1 MAGKQM
7 ARRTLTA
14 PRRTPRQERAQDT
27 VEVILGAAARVM
39 STEGYEHAT
48 TNRIALVAGVS
59 IGSLYRYFPSKDA
72 LLAALYER
80 HSAETMA
87 GLAATIAATR
97 HAPLAIALR
106 AVLQAEFRAHSSD
119 APLHRVLCERIL
131 HTDARAHF
139 DSLLERYV
147 CLVRDELIARSAE
160 IGDVDP
166 DRAAF
171 MVVHTIHALSHAALQ
186 HRLAY
191 FMDEAYLDEC
201 IKLILRYLQ
210 RDSPAGLLFEQQTEL
225 SAGGTVAGTERS
237 LSGAG

>member
-1 MAGKQM
+1 MAGNQM
-7 ARRTLTA
+7 ARRTRTA
-14 PRRTPRQERAQDT
+14 PRLKPRQERAQDT
-27 VEVILGAAARVM
+27 VEVILEATARVLT
-39 STEGYEHAT
+39 TEGYEHAT

-80 HSAETMA
+80 HSAQTMA

-97 HAPLAIALR
+97 RAPLATALR

-119 APLHRVLCERIL
+119 APLHRVLCERIQ
-131 HTDARAHF
+131 HTEGRAHQ
-139 DSLLERYV
+139 DRLLERYV
-147 CLVRDELIARSAE
+147 SLVREELIARRAE

-191 FMDEAYLDEC
+191 FMDDAYLDEC
-201 IKLILRYLQ
+201 MKLILRYLR
-210 RDSPAGLLFEQQTEL
+210 RDMSESLFIEPSQP
-225 SAGGTVAGTERS
+225 
-237 LSGAG
+237 